1 MKQFKIRAS
10 QIGKIMGESKPK
22 GQLSSI
28 CITYL
33 KEWYSEQMYGELE
46 EIRSKYLDKG
56 NICENE
62 AIDIIAE
69 RLNLGLAFK
78 NITFF
83 ENDFITGTPDILTES
98 MVIDA
103 KCSWDGKTFL
113 DSALSPI
120 NKYYEWQLLGYMDL
134 TKRIESKLCYVL
146 LDTPEEVNFG
156 IEIIYS
162 KIPIE
167 KRFKVFTVD
176 YSDEKIK
183 SIYEKVEQCRL
194 WLNDYDNQIKECLK
208 C

>member
-22 GQLSSI
+22 GQLSAT

-33 KEWYSEQMYGELE
+33 KEWYSEQMYGERE
-46 EIRSKYLDKG
+46 EIRSKYFDKG
-56 NICENE
+56 NMCENE

-78 NITFF
+78 NVTFF
-83 ENDFITGTPDILTES
+83 ENDFITGTPDILTET

-120 NKYYEWQLLGYMDL
+120 NKDYEWQLLGYMDL
-134 TKRIESKLCYVL
+134 TKRVEAKLCYTL
-146 LDTPEEVNFG
+146 LDTPEEANYG
-156 IEIIYS
+156 IEVIYS
-162 KIPIE
+162 NIPIE
-167 KRFKVFTVD
+167 KRFKAFTIE
-176 YSDEKIK
+176 YSDEKIQ
-183 SIYEKVEQCRL
+183 SIHDKVEKCRE
-194 WLNDYDNQIKECLK
+194 WLNNYDNQVKECLRF
-208 C
+208 